1 MYSWNSSDENIP
13 KLFKYSNLIVFGSA
27 AGFAL
32 LMAFLLNTYYDELIS
47 EHPYITH
54 LLFAPAFGIGFLY
67 GLKISER
74 ALQPSETRSALKR
87 KIMKLFLFFLVIG
100 GLFSSVN
107 FALHGGAMMP
117 EASLVDDGVIPW
129 ITDMIT
135 ANGGATFLIVSSIT
149 IMAAATRR
157 IVGLNNGM
165 LGKIITFSGTF
176 VFFSMISMSLTQND
190 PTNSQIYLYTC
201 YHAGIIGGAMYQMNR
216 FTSNLNTWED
226 YMNGQ

>member
-1 MYSWNSSDENIP
+1 MYSWNSSDENIS
-13 KLFKYSNLIVFGSA
+13 KFSKYSNLIVFGSA

-32 LMAFLLNTYYDELIS
+32 LMAFLLDTYYDDLIS
-47 EHPYITH
+47 EHPYVITI
-54 LLFAPAFGIGFLY
+54 LFAPAFGIGFLY

-117 EASLVDDGVIPW
+117 NSSLIDDGVMPW
-129 ITDMIT
+129 VTDMIT

-157 IVGLNNGM
+157 IVGLNGGM
-165 LGKIITFSGTF
+165 IGKIITFCGTF

-190 PTNSQIYLYTC
+190 PTSSQIYLYTC

>member
-1 MYSWNSSDENIP
+1 MYSWNSSDENVP

-47 EHPYITH
+47 EHPYITN

-117 EASLVDDGVIPW
+117 DASLVDDGVIPW

-135 ANGGATFLIVSSIT
+135 AN
-149 IMAAATRR
+149 
-157 IVGLNNGM
+157 
-165 LGKIITFSGTF
+165 
-176 VFFSMISMSLTQND
+176 
-190 PTNSQIYLYTC
+190 
-201 YHAGIIGGAMYQMNR
+201 GGAMYQMNR